1 MWIKRSKATSCNG
14 NVFMF
19 TNDGKYYFA
28 RLSRIFASKLVEM
41 EVISRAE
48 HLNLEDFLLVKHL
61 QIDKTHEPS
70 RLIFRNDALREA
82 PNKFDNMEEGVLSPK
97 TYFSWWGSL
106 C

>member
-1 MWIKRSKATSCNG
+1 
-14 NVFMF
+14 
-19 TNDGKYYFA
+19 
-28 RLSRIFASKLVEM
+28 M

-70 RLIFRNDALREA
+70 RLIFRNDALRYLPNSPFKGKIKREA
-82 PNKFDNMEEGVLSPK
+82 PNKFDNREEGALSPK